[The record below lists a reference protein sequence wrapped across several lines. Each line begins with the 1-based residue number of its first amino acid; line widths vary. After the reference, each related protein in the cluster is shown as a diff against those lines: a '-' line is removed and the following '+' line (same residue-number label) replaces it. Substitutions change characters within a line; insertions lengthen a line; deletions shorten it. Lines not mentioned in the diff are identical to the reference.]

1 MTLLCG
7 CLAQRRSVA
16 REAHRSLLLYT
27 AASGHLSQWPGRRL
41 CGQYYGT
48 FRYKERTIL
57 LRQHLQART
66 ACAEAR
72 VPGISRPL
80 RFDQGTPSLVWEG
93 LGAAPKNCLNWRGQL
108 GEPLIHPLKP
118 ELFCSSPRESP
129 GDGQPCRGYCFGTL
143 PAPKRP
149 PSFRLPLSSREVER
163 CSSGDTESSEFAEDA
178 FEGVS
183 EPDSHPVS
191 GGTTSLPGV
200 GSACAHNL
208 TSAYLYKY

>member
-1 MTLLCG
+1 M
-7 CLAQRRSVA
+7 
-16 REAHRSLLLYT
+16 
-27 AASGHLSQWPGRRL
+27 
-41 CGQYYGT
+41 GT

-57 LRQHLQART
+57 LRKHLQART

-80 RFDQGTPSLVWEG
+80 RFDQGTPSLVCEG
-93 LGAAPKNCLNWRGQL
+93 LGAAPKNCLKWRGQL
-108 GEPLIHPLKP
+108 GEPLIHPPKP

-129 GDGQPCRGYCFGTL
+129 GDGQPCRGYYFGTL

-208 TSAYLYKY
+208 TSAYLSKYSPLTKPHYI